1 MLPEEK
7 QKLLDYIKTAIDVE
21 TDIETQNQIS
31 AEYQTWIAAKKPVLI
46 KKDPP
51 RPAYVDESRD
61 DKGGVVLCMVFGIP
75 AAILGFYTNGGDA
88 RIINNDNTRIKYSGG
103 VYLDDKDGCGRN

>member
-46 KKDPP
+46 KKEPP

-61 DKGGVVLCMVFGIP
+61 DKGALCF
-75 AAILGFYTNGGDA
+75 AWCLEYQRQFLALYQWW
-88 RIINNDNTRIKYSGG
+88 
-103 VYLDDKDGCGRN
+103 

>member
-31 AEYQTWIAAKKPVLI
+31 AEYQTWIAAKEPVLI
-46 KKDPP
+46 KKNHRAPH
-51 RPAYVDESRD
+51 
-61 DKGGVVLCMVFGIP
+61 I
-75 AAILGFYTNGGDA
+75 
-88 RIINNDNTRIKYSGG
+88 
-103 VYLDDKDGCGRN
+103 